1 VEQHA
6 STGAATSEKRPLL
19 GSVTKSLHAEHGK
32 HTGWRRRRAL
42 RAKAAALLAAAS
54 GADGDQR
61 FRVCFCGR
69 AMKGESVRVYRA
81 RDGSRARFAGLVAC
95 GSVWTC
101 PVCCLAVAEHRREE
115 LSKGIIAWVR
125 MKGRAHLL
133 TLTCPHDANQPLAEV
148 LDALQRARRRWRNS
162 RTYKRLL
169 GSGSLR
175 ECKVAPSLGFV
186 SSLEVT
192 YSRANGW
199 HPHLHEIHLTARA
212 LNNHEIAELKRAWVA
227 CLLKEGL
234 GTPAQASDM
243 LAHGLD
249 VRGGEEAGN
258 YILKYGREES
268 WGISSELTRSHAK
281 YARGSEHFKPFG
293 LLELGE
299 PWADAAFVEFAHAMH
314 GRRALVWSPRLRA
327 SLELG
332 RELLEIDLVE
342 KPLPDEELRGELTG
356 EQWQVVVS
364 RDAEEELH
372 QYVCEHLL
380 FADTAQQDLDEFVD
394 YLRKRSPRC
403 HSP

>member
-1 VEQHA
+1 
-6 STGAATSEKRPLL
+6 
-19 GSVTKSLHAEHGK
+19 VTKSLHTDQGK
-32 HTGWRRRRAL
+32 GSGWRQRRAL
-42 RAKAAALLAAAS
+42 RAKAAALLAAS
-54 GADGDQR
+54 TDVDGDQR

-69 AMKGESVRVYRA
+69 AMKGDTVRVYRA

-133 TLTCPHDANQPLAEV
+133 TLTCPHDADQSLTEV
-148 LDALQRARRRWRNS
+148 LDALQRARQRWRNS

-169 GSGSLR
+169 GSGSLPD
-175 ECKVAPSLGFV
+175 CKVAASLGFI

-192 YSRANGW
+192 YSRTNGW
-199 HPHLHEIHLTARA
+199 HPHLHEIHLPLRA

-227 CLLKEGL
+227 CLLKESL
-234 GTPAQASDM
+234 GAPAQTNDM
-243 LAHGLD
+243 LVHGLD
-249 VRGGEEAGN
+249 VRGGEDAVN

-281 YARGSEHFKPFG
+281 YARGTAHYKPFG
-293 LLELGE
+293 LLDIGE
-299 PWADAAFVEFAHAMH
+299 PWADAAFVEFAKAMH

-332 RELLEIDLVE
+332 RELLEIELAE
-342 KPLPDEELRGELTG
+342 KPLPDEEPRGELTG

-372 QYVCEHLL
+372 QYVCDCLVL
-380 FADTAQQDLDEFVD
+380 ANTAQRDLDEFVD
-394 YLRKRSPRC
+394 YLRKRPPRC
-403 HSP
+403 RVP